1 MSPHDLAADRIAAEL
16 RGARITAPAELRERV
31 RLIAAADR
39 TPTRRFTWRRA
50 LVVALP
56 LAAAVA
62 ASIVFTRPNDHR
74 AAGTE
79 TARKSAPGVTHGAT
93 LQSQPVKPLGAPSTT
108 DSASGAAKLAVPSA
122 PGRVQRYGAYLA
134 LRLHSATAV
143 SDGVKSALRIASSL
157 GGYPTSV
164 HATSQAKAASA
175 DLTLKIPRVH
185 VQEAIARLSALGTI
199 TSEQVDIQ
207 DKQAGLNAT
216 DRKIA
221 RLQKQ
226 LGELGAQTP
235 SAKTAARI
243 AALESQIARLQRTAA
258 ATRRAAHYATV
269 QLHLTSA
276 KAVVVPGKHGHGPLH
291 GIVVA
296 LTWLGIGVVYALAI
310 GTPVAVLML
319 LLWLAA
325 RLVRRRREDA
335 LLSRS

>member
-1 MSPHDLAADRIAAEL
+1 MSQRDLAAEL
-16 RGARITAPAELRERV
+16 RGARITAPSELRLRV
-31 RLIAAADR
+31 RLIAAADA

-56 LAAAVA
+56 VAAAVA
-62 ASIVFTRPNDHR
+62 ATVVFTRPSNNHEVATQTLIR
-74 AAGTE
+74 GAAVQ
-79 TARKSAPGVTHGAT
+79 PGSTKALGPVT
-93 LQSQPVKPLGAPSTT
+93 GAPT
-108 DSASGAAKLAVPSA
+108 DSAGGAAKLAVPTA
-122 PGRVQRYGAYLA
+122 PGRVQVYGAYLA

-164 HATSQAKAASA
+164 HATSQAKLASA
-175 DLTLKIPRVH
+175 DLTLKIPRAH

-207 DKQAGLNAT
+207 DQQAGLNAT

-226 LGELGAQTP
+226 LAELRAQTP
-235 SAKTAARI
+235 SATNAARI
-243 AALESQIARLQRTAA
+243 AALESQIARFQRAAA

-276 KAVVVPGKHGHGPLH
+276 KAIVPPKQGHGPLH
-291 GIVVA
+291 GVVVA
-296 LTWLGIGVVYALAI
+296 LTWLGIGAVYALAI
-310 GTPVAVLML
+310 GTPIAVLAL
-319 LLWLAA
+319 LVWLSV
-325 RLVRRRREDA
+325 RIIRRRREDA

>member
-1 MSPHDLAADRIAAEL
+1 MSPRDLAADRITAEL
-16 RGARITAPAELRERV
+16 RGTRIAAPAELRERV

-39 TPTRRFTWRRA
+39 TPHRRFTWRRA

-56 LAAAVA
+56 VAAAVA
-62 ASIVFTRPNDHR
+62 ASIVFTRPGDNRNASTESAPRSAIQQGSTRALGPVTGAKVDS
-74 AAGTE
+74 AAG
-79 TARKSAPGVTHGAT
+79 
-93 LQSQPVKPLGAPSTT
+93 
-108 DSASGAAKLAVPSA
+108 GAAKLAVPSG
-122 PGRVQRYGAYLA
+122 PGRVQRYGAHLA

-164 HATSQAKAASA
+164 HANSEAKVASA

-185 VQEAIARLSALGTI
+185 VQEAIAQLSALGTI

-207 DKQAGLNAT
+207 DEQAGLNAT

-226 LGELGAQTP
+226 LAELRAETP
-235 SAKTAARI
+235 SATTAARI
-243 AALESQIARLQRTAA
+243 AALESQIARLQRAAA

-276 KAVVVPGKHGHGPLH
+276 SAVVPGKQGHGPLH
-291 GIVVA
+291 GVVVA
-296 LTWLGIGVVYALAI
+296 LTWLGIGAVYALAI
-310 GTPVAVLML
+310 GVPVAVLAL
-319 LLWLAA
+319 LVWLAA
-325 RLVRRRREDA
+325 RAVRRHREEA